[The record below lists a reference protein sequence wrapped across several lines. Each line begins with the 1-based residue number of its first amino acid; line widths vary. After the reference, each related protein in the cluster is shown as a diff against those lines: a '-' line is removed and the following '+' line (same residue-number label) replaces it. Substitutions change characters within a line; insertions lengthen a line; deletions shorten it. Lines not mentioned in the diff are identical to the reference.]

1 MKSYLRRRYPELAQ
15 HRYALLLGSLLLLVL
30 GSGFTPSNADPRL
43 FAVLLVQNLAV
54 GTLVFWEER
63 PWLLLACLLGVLGLE
78 GAAQVWGWP
87 SVRGFTGVAYSVFCW
102 SITLRIFRRVLRT
115 GRVTAELLAAT
126 MCGFVL
132 LGMVGTFLFVLIDLW
147 QPRAFANVES
157 GPGSVQ
163 GLNYFSFVTL
173 LTVGY
178 GDIVPVS
185 NVARKATM
193 LLGLLGHFYDVF
205 VISVIVA
212 KYVGNSASDG
222 TLAADPAGSAAAEP
236 PAPVDSQVGRPW

>member
-1 MKSYLRRRYPELAQ
+1 MSSYLRQYYPRLAR
-15 HRYALLLGSLLLLVL
+15 HRYTLLLSSLLVLVL
-30 GSGFTPSNADPRL
+30 GSGFTPASADPRL
-43 FAVLLVQNLAV
+43 FAVLVVQNMVV
-54 GTLVFWEER
+54 GVLVFWEDW
-63 PWLLLACLLGVLGLE
+63 PWVLLACLLAVLALE

-87 SVRGFTGVAYSVFCW
+87 SVRGYTGVAYSMFCW
-102 SITLRIFRRVLRT
+102 SITLRIFRRVLSAR
-115 GRVTAELLAAT
+115 RVTTELLAAA

-147 QPRAFANVES
+147 QPGSFAHVEA
-157 GPGSVQ
+157 GPSSVQ
-163 GLNYFSFVTL
+163 TLNYFSFVTL

-185 NVARKATM
+185 NVARKATV

-212 KYVGNSASDG
+212 KYVGNAV
-222 TLAADPAGSAAAEP
+222 ADDVPDERTPGAGRQP
-236 PAPVDSQVGRPW
+236 